1 MNPNEIGKLLSESL
15 MPGET
20 GLEPDQGN
28 TDPLLQSIIAG
39 DIEGVRSA
47 IKLGYGA
54 GYDQEYMEA
63 ALAGGNKEIINLI
76 KWAGVENYGE
86 IDPDD
91 DSGVYYGVD
100 DVDDEID
107 PDDYEVG
114 SDGNPLSES
123 LETEPF
129 GAIITKYASEYLRSI
144 GGYSADVS
152 DEWAA
157 FVKWLMSNKDF
168 KKDLIRIINKN
179 WIDYIANFGADLA
192 YGASLDKASAAG
204 GASAV
209 GGVRGQDEDDDPA
222 DWWKRSPE

>member
-1 MNPNEIGKLLSESL
+1 
-15 MPGET
+15 
-20 GLEPDQGN
+20 
-28 TDPLLQSIIAG
+28 
-39 DIEGVRSA
+39 
-47 IKLGYGA
+47 
-54 GYDQEYMEA
+54 
-63 ALAGGNKEIINLI
+63 
-76 KWAGVENYGE
+76 
-86 IDPDD
+86 
-91 DSGVYYGVD
+91 
-100 DVDDEID
+100 
-107 PDDYEVG
+107 
-114 SDGNPLSES
+114 

-144 GGYSADVS
+144 GGHSADIS

-209 GGVRGQDEDDDPA
+209 RGQDEDDDPA